1 MSEIIFHNGNAY
13 KVKYK
18 IYYSTFTNKKGEFV
32 NDILVEYKKHL
43 NIEHVLKT
51 DDKYLCFCELIPD
64 AEIIEE
70 KTKLIENNE
79 QNSIQ
84 NN

>member
-1 MSEIIFHNGNAY
+1 MNEIIFHNGNAY

-18 IYYSTFTNKKGEFV
+18 IFYSTFTNKKGEFI
-32 NDILVEYKKHL
+32 NDMLIEYKKHL
-43 NIEHVLKT
+43 NIEHVLKN

-70 KTKLIENNE
+70 TKSIENNE
-79 QNSIQ
+79 NHSV
-84 NN
+84 

>member
-1 MSEIIFHNGNAY
+1 MYDIIHHNDNAY
-13 KVKYK
+13 KVKYR
-18 IYYSTFTNKKGEFV
+18 IPYSTFTNKKGEFV
-32 NDILVEYKKHL
+32 NDILIEYKKHL

-70 KTKLIENNE
+70 TKSIENNNE
-79 QNSIQ
+79 TSLVQSN
-84 NN
+84 